1 MRYRSLFVLPL
12 VATLAGCALTPDYQR
27 PELDVPRTY
36 DERVSAGA
44 SVANLPWWEL
54 FEDRVLNELITI
66 ALAEN
71 KDLGVSLARVAEA
84 RALVTFTRADQFP
97 FIDVFAGGGRGR
109 DSQDLVPGASTSD
122 HFEAS
127 AGLTFELDLWR
138 KLSRATEAAR
148 ADLLSSEA
156 AYRNVTISLV
166 ASVANTY
173 LLLRD
178 LDERLE
184 ISRRTVVSRK
194 DSLEIIQARFD
205 KGTVAEL
212 DVNQA
217 EVELAIVEAAVAAF
231 ERGTAQVENALS
243 VLLGSNPGPI
253 ARGLP
258 LERQGLPP
266 DIPVGLPS
274 ELLQRRPDVEAAE
287 QALIAETARAG
298 VAEALRYPSFSVTGS
313 FGTAS
318 DELTSLNFNEAKAWN
333 LLGGMLAPIFN
344 SGKLKSQAV
353 AQWARTEQALKSYEG
368 TLLRAFQEVE
378 DSLIAIRTFNAE
390 HAARSRQ
397 ATAARNASRL
407 SRARYDGGVVDYL
420 EVLDSE
426 RNMFDAELEESR
438 VLGEALSSVVT
449 LYKALGG
456 GWTPEADSEDET
468 ESEAAR

>member
-1 MRYRSLFVLPL
+1 MGYRSLFVLPL
-12 VATLAGCALTPDYQR
+12 VLISTGCALTPDYQR
-27 PELDVPRTY
+27 PQLSVPSGYNERT
-36 DERVSAGA
+36 SAGEP
-44 SVANLPWWEL
+44 VANLPWWDL
-54 FEDRVLNELITI
+54 FGDPALRELISM
-66 ALAEN
+66 ALEEN
-71 KDLGVSLARVAEA
+71 KDLAVALARVSEA

-109 DSQDLVPGASTSD
+109 DSKDLVPGASTSD
-122 HFEAS
+122 VFEAS

-148 ADLLSSEA
+148 ADLLSTEA
-156 AYRNVTISLV
+156 AHRNVTISLV
-166 ASVANTY
+166 AAVANTY

-178 LDERLE
+178 LDERLA

-194 DSLEIIQARFD
+194 DSLELIQARFD

-217 EVELAIVEAAVAAF
+217 EVELAIGEAAVAAF
-231 ERGTAQVENALS
+231 ERGTAQVENALN

-258 LERQGLPP
+258 LKSQSLPP
-266 DIPVGLPS
+266 EIPVGLPS
-274 ELLQRRPDVEAAE
+274 ELLRRRPDVEAAE
-287 QALIAETARAG
+287 QALVAETARAG

-333 LLGGMLAPIFN
+333 LLGGMFAPLFN

-368 TLLRAFQEVE
+368 TLLRAFREVE
-378 DSLIAIRTFNAE
+378 DSLAAIRTYNAE

-397 ATAARNASRL
+397 ASAARNASRL

-426 RNMFDAELEESR
+426 RNLFDAELEESR
-438 VLGEALSSVVT
+438 VLAEALRSVVT

-456 GWTPEADSEDET
+456 GWNPEPEAVHGPILMNP
-468 ESEAAR
+468 

>member
-1 MRYRSLFVLPL
+1 MAYRNLFVLPL
-12 VATLAGCALTPDYQR
+12 VAALAGCALTPDYQR
-27 PELDVPRTY
+27 PELDVPSVY
-36 DERVSAGA
+36 DEHVSAGE

-54 FEDRVLNELITI
+54 FEDGVLNELIAI
-66 ALAEN
+66 ALEEN
-71 KDLGVSLARVAEA
+71 KDLGVALARVSEV

-109 DSQDLVPGASTSD
+109 PSKDLDPGASTSD
-122 HFEAS
+122 SFEAS

-148 ADLLSSEA
+148 ADLLGTEA
-156 AYRNVTISLV
+156 TYRNVTITLV
-166 ASVANTY
+166 ATVATTY

-184 ISRRTVVSRK
+184 ISRRTVVSRR
-194 DSLEIIQARFD
+194 DSLEIIKARFN
-205 KGTVAEL
+205 KGTVPEL

-217 EVELAIVEAAVAAF
+217 EVELAIGEAAVASF
-231 ERGTAQVENALS
+231 ERGTAQAENALS
-243 VLLGSNPGPI
+243 VLLGSNPGPV

-258 LERQGLPP
+258 LDSQGFPP
-266 DIPVGLPS
+266 EVPAGLPS

-287 QALIAETARAG
+287 HALAAETARAG

-333 LLGGMLAPIFN
+333 LLGGMLAPLFN

-390 HAARSRQ
+390 HAARTRQ
-397 ATAARNASRL
+397 AAAARNASVL

-426 RNMFDAELEESR
+426 RNLFTAELEESR
-438 VLGEALSSVVT
+438 VLAEALSSVVT

-456 GWTPEADSEDET
+456 GWTPETDAEA
-468 ESEAAR
+468 EAAY